1 MIKKFFGIATILLV
15 GLQPTV
21 KAQFDSTISLS
32 GGLNALRIAVP
43 FLTIAPDSR
52 SAALGDAGVAS
63 VPDVNS
69 QHWNPAKFPF
79 IEGKKWGMG
88 FSYTPWLR
96 NLVNDINLT
105 HLTGYY
111 QFDKMQSISGSL
123 LYFSMGEITFRD
135 NNNNYIQAFNPNEF
149 AIDFAYSRKFSD
161 HIAGAMAF
169 RYIRS
174 DLTGNF
180 TTTGTGSGKPGT
192 SFAADLAVYY
202 QNAIS
207 LAGKSGEMAIGGN
220 ISNIG
225 TKLSYNEDP
234 QKEFIPINLRVGGR
248 LSLNIDQYNGFS
260 YLLDLNKLLVP
271 TPPVYNSQDEIVS
284 GMDPN
289 VSVVQGMI
297 QSFYD
302 APGGFKEE
310 MHEIYIATGVEYW
323 YARQFAIR
331 AGYFHES
338 QNKGNRKYIT
348 LGAGLR
354 YNVFNIDF
362 SYLIPTGGFNSPMA
376 NTLRFSI
383 SFEFEP
389 ARTRTN
395 RDK

>member
-1 MIKKFFGIATILLV
+1 MIRKFFGITTILFF
-15 GLQPTV
+15 GIQPLL

-79 IEGKKWGMG
+79 IEGKKWGIG

-105 HLTGYY
+105 HLTGFY
-111 QFDKMQSISGSL
+111 QFDKMQAVSGSL
-123 LYFSMGEITFRD
+123 TYFAMGEITFKND
-135 NNNNYIQAFNPNEF
+135 LNEFIQVFNPNEF

-161 HIAGAMAF
+161 RIAGAMAF

-180 TTTGTGSGKPGT
+180 TTTGTGAGKPGT

-202 QNAIS
+202 QNAIN
-207 LAGKSGEMAIGGN
+207 LAGKSGEMALGAN

-234 QKEFIPINLRVGGR
+234 QKEFIPINMRVGGR
-248 LSLNIDQYNGFS
+248 VSLNIDQYNGFS
-260 YLLDLNKLLVP
+260 YLLDINKLLVP
-271 TPPVYNSQDEIVS
+271 TPPIYNNQDQIID
-284 GMDPN
+284 GKDPN

-302 APGGFKEE
+302 APGGIKEE
-310 MHEIYIATGVEYW
+310 LQEIYIATGIEYW

-331 AGYFHES
+331 AGYFYEN

-383 SFEFEP
+383 SFEFDP
-389 ARTRTN
+389 ASTKSN
-395 RDK
+395 RGK

>member
-1 MIKKFFGIATILLV
+1 MIKRFLGICMICIL
-15 GLQPTV
+15 GTASTV

-63 VPDVNS
+63 VPDVNA

-79 IEGKKWGMG
+79 IEGKKWGIG

-105 HLTGYY
+105 NLTGFY
-111 QFDKMQSISGSL
+111 QVDDMQAVSGSL

-149 AIDFAYSRKFSD
+149 AIDFAYSRKFSEF
-161 HIAGAMAF
+161 IAGAMAF

-180 TTTGTGSGKPGT
+180 TTTGTGSGKAGT

-202 QNAIS
+202 QHPINLS
-207 LAGKSGEMAIGGN
+207 GKNGEMALGAN

-234 QKEFIPINLRVGGR
+234 QKEFIPINMRIGGR
-248 LSLNIDQYNGFS
+248 ISMNIDQYNGFS
-260 YLLDLNKLLVP
+260 YLLDLNKMLVP
-271 TPPVYNSQDEIVS
+271 TPPIYNTQGEIVK

-289 VSVVQGMI
+289 VSVVQGMV

-310 MHEIYIATGVEYW
+310 MEEIYVATGIEYW

-389 ARTRTN
+389 ARKRN
-395 RDK
+395 SKD